1 MRKLLLYIAGIML
14 MVGTNSFAQED
25 MVELLNKEEA
35 ISMMLE
41 NNFSVKIARNNV
53 SIAENNAGIFNSGY
67 LPTLFGLAGGN
78 YDNTTSTTDFN
89 GALNNEGN
97 PRPDITIEDAE
108 TRALNASINL
118 EYTLF
123 DGLGRLYNYKTL
135 KEQYQLSELQA
146 RQTIEETAVQLLVV
160 YYDVARL
167 RENVAVLETA
177 LDISKERELR
187 AQYQLEYGQVRK
199 LDLLNARVDVNTDSI
214 NLLNARQQLLNAK
227 RDLNLLLNRDLEAA
241 FRVDTTVTFV
251 NDLELEAYVES
262 VKENNVRLLQAEKNL
277 EISDYTLKRNRG
289 LLLPTVGLSGS
300 YGWNRS
306 ENPASAFFPGT
317 TRTSNSLNVG
327 LNLRW
332 NLFDGGN
339 AYTSIRNSKIA
350 IQNQELLKEQFR
362 QEVYRDLANARG
374 DYDNAL
380 HIYRLQEQNVVTN
393 KDNFERS
400 REQLKLGQISS
411 LEFRQAQ
418 INLLNAQ
425 TTRNAAKYNAKAA
438 EARLLQ
444 LVGQLLNVPF

>member
-14 MVGTNSFAQED
+14 MVGTNSFAQEA

-53 SIAENNAGIFNSGY
+53 SIAENNAGILNSGY

>member
-1 MRKLLLYIAGIML
+1 ML

>member
-53 SIAENNAGIFNSGY
+53 SIAENNAGILNSGY

>member
-1 MRKLLLYIAGIML
+1 MRKFLFYIVAVIL
-14 MVGTNSFAQED
+14 MFSGRSFGQED
-25 MVELLNKEEA
+25 MVELLDKEDA
-35 ISMMLE
+35 IALMLE
-41 NNFSVKIARNNV
+41 NNFSVQIARNNV
-53 SIAENNAGIFNSGY
+53 NIAENNAGILNSGY

-89 GALNNEGN
+89 GALDNQGN

-118 EYTLF
+118 DYTLF
-123 DGLGRLYNYKTL
+123 DGLGRLYNYKSL

-167 RENVAVLETA
+167 KENVAVLETA
-177 LDISKERELR
+177 LEISKEREVR
-187 AQYQLEYGQVRK
+187 AQYQFDYGQVRK

-227 RDLNLLLNRDLEAA
+227 RDLNLLLNRDLETT

-251 NDLELEAYVES
+251 NELELESYVAS
-262 VKENNVRLLQAEKNL
+262 VEENNVRLLQAEKNL
-277 EISDYTLKRNRG
+277 EITDYTLKRNRG

-317 TRTSNSLNVG
+317 IRTSASLNVG

-339 AYTSIRNSKIA
+339 AYTTIRNSKIA
-350 IQNQELLKEQFR
+350 IENQELVKSQFQ
-362 QEVYRDLANARG
+362 QEVYRDLANAKG

-380 HIYRLQEQNVVTN
+380 YIYGLQEQNVLTN